1 MANDTSTV
9 ANPRWTNEQVQELFQ
24 LPFMELLDR
33 AHTVHKQSHD
43 PNYVQISTL
52 ISIKTGGCPE
62 NCSYCPQSA
71 HFQTEVKKEP
81 LMAVEAVVAAAKKA
95 KQAGATRFC
104 MGAAWRGPND
114 ENLEAVAEMVTE
126 VKALG
131 METCA
136 TLGLLEEDQAK
147 RLAEA
152 GLDYYNHNIDTS
164 EEFYDE
170 IITTRC
176 FEDRVKTLDAVDDA
190 GINVC
195 CGGILGMGESQADRG
210 MMLAFLANRPKPP
223 LSVPINKLIPIPG
236 TPLAESKAVD
246 PFEFVR
252 TIAVARILMPKSA
265 VRLSAGREQMNDEL
279 QALCFFAGANSIFYG
294 EKLLTA
300 ENPIPEADQQLFQRL
315 GLSGEKK
322 NS

>member
-1 MANDTSTV
+1 MANDTPILET
-9 ANPRWTNEQVQELFQ
+9 PRWTDEQVQQLFQ

-33 AHTVHKQSHD
+33 AHKVHQENHD

-71 HFQTEVKKEP
+71 HFQTSVKKEP

-95 KQAGATRFC
+95 KEAGATRFC
-104 MGAAWRGPND
+104 MGAAWRGPNE

-136 TLGLLEEDQAK
+136 TLGLLEEDQAQ
-147 RLAEA
+147 RLADA

-176 FEDRVKTLDAVDDA
+176 FEDRVKTLDAVDEA

-195 CGGILGMGESQADRG
+195 CGGILGMGESQSDRG
-210 MMLAFLANRPKPP
+210 KMLAFLANRPKPP
-223 LSVPINKLIPIPG
+223 MSVPINKLIPIPG

-246 PFEFVR
+246 SFDFVR

-300 ENPIPEADQQLFQRL
+300 ENPIPEEDQQLFQRL
-315 GLSGEKK
+315 GLSGEKRD
-322 NS
+322 